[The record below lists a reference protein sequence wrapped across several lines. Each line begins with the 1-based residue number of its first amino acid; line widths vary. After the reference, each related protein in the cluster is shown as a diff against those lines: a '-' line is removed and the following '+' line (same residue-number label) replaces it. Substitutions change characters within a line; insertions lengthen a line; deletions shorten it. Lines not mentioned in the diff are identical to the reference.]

1 MSGRIGRPYSPALAG
16 SHDDPQD
23 PASRVLIVD
32 DRPIFRAGVQGM
44 LRDFPQVD
52 IVGEAVTG
60 RQAVDRSRTLKPDVI
75 LMDLNM
81 PDMGG
86 IAATRAIKEEDPE
99 RVILALTVSEAEEDI
114 VEMVAAGASGYVLK
128 DIDPASL
135 ARTIEEAHAGRFQL
149 DDALT
154 RRVIMRLGTALR
166 RPHRRPA
173 EPLTERETEIVQMV
187 CEGKG
192 NRAIATRLRLSEGT
206 IKSHLRNIYR
216 KLKVQTRAEAAAQA
230 ATLDL

>member
-1 MSGRIGRPYSPALAG
+1 MSRV
-16 SHDDPQD
+16 
-23 PASRVLIVD
+23 RVLIAD

-44 LRDFPQVD
+44 LRDFPEID
-52 IVGEAVTG
+52 IVGEAMTG
-60 RQAVDRSRTLKPDVI
+60 RQAVERSRRLKPDVI

-81 PDMGG
+81 PEMGG

-99 RVILALTVSEAEEDI
+99 RVVLALTVSEAEEDI

-128 DIDPASL
+128 DVDPASL
-135 ARTIEEAHAGRFQL
+135 ARSIQEAHAGHFQL

-154 RRVIMRLGTALR
+154 RQVIMRLGSNLR
-166 RPHRRPA
+166 KPRKHLA
-173 EPLTERETEIVQMV
+173 EPLTERETQILRMV
-187 CEGKG
+187 VEGKG
-192 NRAIATRLRLSEGT
+192 NKAIANRLGLSEGT

-230 ATLDL
+230 VQLDI